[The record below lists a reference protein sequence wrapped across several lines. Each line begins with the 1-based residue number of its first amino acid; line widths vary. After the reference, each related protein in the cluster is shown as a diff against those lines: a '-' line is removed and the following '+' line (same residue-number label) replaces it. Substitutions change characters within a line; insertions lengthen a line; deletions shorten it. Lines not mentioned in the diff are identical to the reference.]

1 MCFGRYIL
9 GFDEKF
15 SGRKFLKHICAF
27 VGVFRVVVP
36 DGGDAIDPIGE
47 EQISVRVDEP
57 PTIVDLFC
65 PEKAR
70 RFYSFV
76 QIASITRIV
85 EIFCFIDFGFFLQP
99 FFLKLFFGV
108 NFSFIV
114 AQVPLTE
121 LVESGLIL

>member
-1 MCFGRYIL
+1 M
-9 GFDEKF
+9 
-15 SGRKFLKHICAF
+15 KHICAF
-27 VGVFRVVVP
+27 VGVFRVVVS

-85 EIFCFIDFGFFLQP
+85 EIFCFVDFGPIAPRGECLRIEWLASGHLTSWP
-99 FFLKLFFGV
+99 V
-108 NFSFIV
+108 T
-114 AQVPLTE
+114 AQC
-121 LVESGLIL
+121 G